1 MSWRPFGAALAALPG
16 GGALVGR
23 FGVLVFCG
31 GVAVSRLGFVG
42 FCGSRALP
50 SSAASLVARVVASVV
65 RSGRG
70 VAVGC
75 ASGAD
80 AFALSAA
87 LASGARLAV
96 FAVGG
101 PSRRGFWRC
110 SAFSLVSRAAAS
122 GASVSWWAGGRCSCP
137 SCSGSGSG
145 RCPSLVGR
153 LRRRSL
159 AFVRF
164 VAASGPGAGLVA
176 FVSPGLSARSGGG
189 AAGGG
194 VSGGLLPFA
203 AAVSARRRSLS
214 AVPSLSRDAGGVLGG
229 VGLWLA
235 AVAFLEK
242 GVKS

>member
-1 MSWRPFGAALAALPG
+1 M
-16 GGALVGR
+16 VGR
-23 FGVLVFCG
+23 FGALVFCG
-31 GVAVSRLGFVG
+31 GVAVSCLGFVG

-87 LASGARLAV
+87 LASGARLSV

-101 PSRRGFWRC
+101 PSGRGFWRC

-164 VAASGPGAGLVA
+164 VASSGSGAGLVA
-176 FVSPGLSARSGGG
+176 FVSSPSSRGSFLSVRAAVRAGLPVVVFPVGFSPSLLPSLPGGG
-189 AAGGG
+189 RWVPAASSG
-194 VSGGLLPFA
+194 VWASGW
-203 AAVSARRRSLS
+203 R
-214 AVPSLSRDAGGVLGG
+214 
-229 VGLWLA
+229 
-235 AVAFLEK
+235 
-242 GVKS
+242 